1 LEIPTNEVFEN
12 GFKTQWEQFLL
23 HVIEDAPHPYDFTAG
38 ARGVL
43 LAEAGLESN
52 ATGRR
57 IDLPQSNQTQ
67 R

>member
-1 LEIPTNEVFEN
+1 VN
-12 GFKTQWEQFLL
+12 
-23 HVIEDAPHPYDFTAG
+23 AG

-57 IDLPQSNQTQ
+57 IDLPQS
-67 R
+67 

>member
-1 LEIPTNEVFEN
+1 
-12 GFKTQWEQFLL
+12 
-23 HVIEDAPHPYDFTAG
+23 VIEDAPHPYDFTAG

-57 IDLPQSNQTQ
+57 IDLPSA
-67 R
+67 